1 MATISTI
8 IFTVLFIIVAILA
21 LVMYYIALVALNEMA
36 KEEKPWGDSRN
47 SNYRQQSST
56 RFSRFHVEPK
66 K

>member
-36 KEEKPWGDSRN
+36 KEE
-47 SNYRQQSST
+47 Y
-56 RFSRFHVEPK
+56 
-66 K
+66 